1 MTVRELL
8 AVRVESGGRTIGY
21 TGDAAWT
28 DDLPR
33 FFGGVDMLVAEF
45 SYIEMPRGM
54 RHLDPTEA
62 AHEERLAERLS
73 AGYGGEI
80 TVARDG
86 LTIE

>member
-1 MTVRELL
+1 
-8 AVRVESGGRTIGY
+8 
-21 TGDAAWT
+21 
-28 DDLPR
+28 
-33 FFGGVDMLVAEF
+33 
-45 SYIEMPRGM
+45 MPRGM

-62 AHEERLAERLS
+62 ARLAREAGARHLVPTHFYFDPDEERLAERLS